1 MTGEPL
7 DAELAAAQE
16 ALVRA
21 ITAGGPLS
29 PGFDPAGVEAAARSI
44 LYKRAGE
51 VARAW
56 PALAGSYGTAW
67 KETFARWA
75 DERPTNG
82 SIRDAWDFAREHT
95 AELSAEAVRELAL
108 TEARWSYDGNGE
120 PRRRRAAVR
129 RVPGGL
135 VVQIM
140 GRARLIGAAARR

>member
-7 DAELAAAQE
+7 DTGLAAAQE

-21 ITAGGPLS
+21 IAAGGPLP
-29 PGFDPAGVEAAARSI
+29 PGFDPAGVAAAARSI
-44 LYKRAGE
+44 LYKRAGD
-51 VARAW
+51 VARTW
-56 PALAGSYGTAW
+56 PALAASYGTSW
-67 KETFARWA
+67 KETYAGWA
-75 DERPTNG
+75 AGRPTHG
-82 SIRDAWDFAREHT
+82 SIRDAWDFARQHA

-135 VVQIM
+135 AVQIM
-140 GRARLIGAAARR
+140 GRARLIGPAARR

>member
-7 DAELAAAQE
+7 HAGLAAQQE

-21 ITAGGPLS
+21 IAAGGPPP
-29 PGFDPAGVEAAARSI
+29 PGFDADRVAAAARSI
-44 LYKRAGE
+44 LYKRAGD

-56 PALAGSYGTAW
+56 PALAESYGPRW
-67 KETFARWA
+67 KETYAAWA
-75 DERPTNG
+75 EGRPTNG
-82 SIRDAWDFAREHT
+82 SIRDAWDFAREHA
-95 AELSAEAVRELAL
+95 AELSAEAARELAL
-108 TEARWSYDGNGE
+108 TEARWSYDGKGA

-140 GRARLIGAAARR
+140 GRARLIGPGARR